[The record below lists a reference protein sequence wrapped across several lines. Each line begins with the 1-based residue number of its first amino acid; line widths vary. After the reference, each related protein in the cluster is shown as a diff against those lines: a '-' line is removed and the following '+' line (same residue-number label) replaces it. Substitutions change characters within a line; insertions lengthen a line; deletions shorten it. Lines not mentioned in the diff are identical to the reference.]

1 MFPLKKI
8 SGILFSG
15 LLVLTA
21 CIPISATPTRTTS
34 APQPTATTI
43 KVFPTPSSPSDSIL
57 WRDLQVTM
65 LQTEITQDYVTEFD
79 STRIP
84 PAGDKFLWVHVQL
97 KNMGQIELNIPLSE
111 NFSVL
116 YAATELK
123 PTYGHRKDY
132 AEYTALDTVIF
143 PDHEVD
149 GWLRFD
155 IPVTAEMRD
164 LRFVYLPESSQ
175 VGASFSSLNYP
186 YSDDKPTYVWNCVP

>member
-8 SGILFSG
+8 PSVLFVG
-15 LLVLTA
+15 LLILTA
-21 CIPISATPTRTTS
+21 CVPISTTPTLATPS
-34 APQPTATTI
+34 PQPTATEI
-43 KVFPTPSSPSDSIL
+43 KVVPTPSTLGDSVL
-57 WRDLQVTM
+57 WRGLQVTM

-84 PAGDKFLWVHVQL
+84 PTGDKFLWVHVQL
-97 KNMGQIELNIPLSE
+97 KNTGLIELNVPLSE

-132 AEYTALDTVIF
+132 AEYTALDSVIF
-143 PDHEVD
+143 PDHELD

-155 IPVTAEMRD
+155 IPATAELKD

-175 VGASFSSLNYP
+175 VGASFSSPNYP
-186 YSDDKPTYVWNCVP
+186 YSEEKPTFVWNCAP

>member
-8 SGILFSG
+8 PSILFVG
-15 LLVLTA
+15 LLILTA
-21 CIPISATPTRTTS
+21 CVPISATPTFSTS
-34 APQPTATTI
+34 SPQPTATVV

-79 STRIP
+79 STRVP
-84 PAGDKFLWVHVQL
+84 PDGDKFLWVHVQL
-97 KNMGQIELNIPLSE
+97 KNTGQIELNIPLSE

-132 AEYTALDTVIF
+132 AEYTALDAVIF

-155 IPVTAEMRD
+155 IPTTAELKD

-175 VGASFSSLNYP
+175 VGASFSSPNYP
-186 YSDDKPTYVWNCVP
+186 YSDDKPTYVWNCVQ

>member
-8 SGILFSG
+8 PGTLFVG

-21 CIPISATPTRTTS
+21 CVPISATPTLTTS
-34 APQPTATTI
+34 SSQPTATAI

-57 WRDLQVTM
+57 WHDLQVTM

-97 KNMGQIELNIPLSE
+97 KNMGQTELNIPLSE

-132 AEYTALDTVIF
+132 AEYTALDSVIF
-143 PDHEVD
+143 PDHELD

-155 IPVTAEMRD
+155 IPATAELKD

-175 VGASFSSLNYP
+175 VGASFSSPNYP
-186 YSDDKPTYVWNCVP
+186 YSDDKPTYVWKCTP